1 MTERISG
8 ELDRFVTAL
17 WLERGLS
24 DNTCQA
30 YRRDIAGF
38 DRWLL
43 DKGAPSVL
51 KIDDGVI
58 QSYLGARLSDG
69 YSHRSIAR
77 LLSSLRAF
85 YQYLVRE
92 GDISSD
98 PTQHLERPKPS
109 RPLPK
114 SLSEAEVEALLEAPN
129 PELAVEHRDL
139 AMLEVLYA
147 SGLRVSELT
156 ELTLP
161 QISLNQGVVRVIGK
175 GNKERLVPL
184 GEAAVARLSD
194 YFASARP
201 ELLGGRQSDVV
212 FPSNRG
218 VTMTRQT
225 FWYRIK
231 IYGARAGIK
240 THLSPHTLRHAF
252 ATHLINH
259 GADLRVVQ
267 MLLGHSDLTTT
278 QIYTHVARSRMQ
290 ALHEK
295 HHPRG

>member
-8 ELDRFVTAL
+8 ELDRFITAL

-30 YRRDIAGF
+30 YRRDISGF
-38 DRWLL
+38 ERWLL
-43 DKGAPSVL
+43 ERKAQSVL
-51 KIDDGVI
+51 AVDDGQI

-92 GDISSD
+92 GDIALD

-129 PELAVEHRDL
+129 PELPLEHRDL

-147 SGLRVSELT
+147 SGLRVSELI
-156 ELTLP
+156 ELTMP

-175 GNKERLVPL
+175 GSKERLVPI
-184 GEAAVARLSD
+184 GEAAIARLRD
-194 YFASARP
+194 YFAVARP
-201 ELLGGRQSDVV
+201 EL
-212 FPSNRG
+212 
-218 VTMTRQT
+218 
-225 FWYRIK
+225 
-231 IYGARAGIK
+231 
-240 THLSPHTLRHAF
+240 
-252 ATHLINH
+252 
-259 GADLRVVQ
+259 
-267 MLLGHSDLTTT
+267 
-278 QIYTHVARSRMQ
+278 
-290 ALHEK
+290 
-295 HHPRG
+295 